1 MKIKCFKQSST
12 SVYEQEYDID
22 LCNLDLCY
30 IRDSHMSLFYKDCL
44 NKNVRLE
51 VLSSDTRDVIKAIG
65 TNRITGLYDAAFTV
79 VHSNS
84 IFEIGQIFYPPREK
98 LLKEFGME

>member
-22 LCNLDLCY
+22 SYKLDLCY
-30 IRDSHMSLFYKDCL
+30 TRDSDVSLFYKDCL

-51 VLSSDTRDVIKAIG
+51 MLSSDNRDAIKAIG

-79 VHSNS
+79 ANSNS